1 MEAGRNQTSSARF
14 DMNWLQSLRAANS
27 QAIAGQSDVFT
38 LMTRIFLFSGRSLLI
53 KAALFLPTILAVLYF
68 FGIAG
73 KQYESEARFVVRSAA
88 KPELPG
94 GLAFLIQLG
103 FARSQDDSF
112 IVQDFMSSRDAVD
125 LLRRKLPLV
134 EMYSAEG
141 ADFLVRYPSIFFGRT
156 DEEFFKYLQHAISIV
171 HTDKTGISI
180 LKVRAFH
187 PLDAKRIAA
196 TLLDLGEDLVNR
208 INKRLLNDAVGN
220 SLTELRT
227 SQERLVSA
235 QTALTEFRNR
245 ELILDPEK
253 NAVALAELIAQLSME
268 LASTRAKITEILS
281 SGGANPQLTVLRRK
295 AAAIDEQITRERA
308 RIASDTD
315 GLASRIATYERLSLE
330 REFSSKMMAA
340 AEAEQVRTRTEAA
353 RQLLYL
359 ERVVEPNLSDYSTQ
373 PKRFRSVVTVFAAN
387 VLLLLIGWL
396 ILSGIREHASSH

>member
-1 MEAGRNQTSSARF
+1 MDVARTQTSSRSPR
-14 DMNWLQSLRAANS
+14 MNWAQSLRPGLLRVKASRS
-27 QAIAGQSDVFT
+27 QLLTELGRLS
-38 LMTRIFLFSGRSLLI
+38 LLSGRSMLI
-53 KAALFLPTILAVLYF
+53 KAVLFLPTILAVLYF
-68 FGIAG
+68 FVIAG

-112 IVQDFMSSRDAVD
+112 IVQDFMSSRDAID

-134 EMYSAEG
+134 EMYGAEG
-141 ADFLVRYPSIFFGRT
+141 ADFLVRYPSIFFGNT
-156 DEEFFKYLQHAISIV
+156 DEEFYKYLQHAISIV
-171 HTDKTGISI
+171 HTDKTGISV
-180 LKVRAFH
+180 LKVKAFR
-187 PLDAKRIAA
+187 PLDAQRIAA

-220 SLTELRT
+220 SLSELHT
-227 SQERLVSA
+227 SQDRLVSA

-253 NAVALAELIAQLSME
+253 NAVALAELIAQLSIE

-281 SGGANPQLTVLRRK
+281 GTGANPQLAVLRRK
-295 AAAIDEQITRERA
+295 ASAIEEQITRERA
-308 RIASDTD
+308 RIANDKD
-315 GLASRIATYERLSLE
+315 GLANRIASYERLSLE

-340 AEAEQVRTRTEAA
+340 AEAELLRTRTEAA

-387 VLLLLIGWL
+387 TLLLLIGWL
-396 ILSGIREHASSH
+396 IFSGIREHASSH